1 MSGSLKSQGWN
12 EVKKFV
18 TDKFQNIERTVEFTF
33 LIVGEKGI
41 AHGRTNGSY
50 KDRTGN
56 LRNSI
61 GYALY
66 KDGVELEKSTRNK
79 QADDA
84 LRDYSSDAGKGYTLI
99 VVAGMPYAQAVEA
112 KGYIVLSS
120 TETFIEDEI
129 RNEVD
134 NILKEAGLKK

>member
-12 EVKKFV
+12 EIKNFISE
-18 TDKFQNIERTVEFTF
+18 KFQNIEKAVQFTL
-33 LIVGEKGI
+33 LIVGEKSV

-66 KDGVELEKSTRNK
+66 KDGVELEKSAKNEK
-79 QADDA
+79 ADNA

-112 KGYIVLSS
+112 KGYNVLSS

-134 NILKEAGLKK
+134 DILKEAGLKK